1 MYVGGLKI
9 GVNGRRVGRFFVAYL
24 GVKKIFDTVKTI
36 FELFK
41 TLTDVFDIITDIPIG
56 SFDDGVLPR
65 ASYIE
70 ARK

>member
-9 GVNGRRVGRFFVAYL
+9 GVNGRRVGRFFFAYL

-56 SFDDGVLPR
+56 TF
-65 ASYIE
+65 
-70 ARK
+70 